1 MIEKLWKIRDE
12 KEVFAA
18 ILTDLSKALDWI
30 PQQLLIAKLI
40 AYGFDMRQTAF
51 ISVYLQN
58 WKQKTKIGSTFN
70 ECLNILF
77 GIPQGSILRPLL
89 FLIFIVD
96 LFHLNYDLDFANYA
110 DDATPSICG
119 QGVNSIIKVLEP
131 NVNKLSNCFWQN
143 GLLATSGK
151 SHFLTSPYER
161 RSLKIND
168 SVPQKNSWGFWLIMN
183 LLFMTILQ
191 DFA

>member
-18 ILTDLSKALDWI
+18 ILTDLSKAFDWI
-30 PQQLLIAKLI
+30 PQELLIAKLS
-40 AYGFDMRQTAF
+40 AYGFDMRPTAF
-51 ISVYLQN
+51 ISAYLKN
-58 WKQKTKIGSTFN
+58 WKQKTKIGSIFN
-70 ECLNILF
+70 ECLKILF
-77 GIPQGSILRPLL
+77 GIPQGSILGPLL
-89 FLIFIVD
+89 FPIFIVD

-183 LLFMTILQ
+183 LIFMTILQ